1 MRKQRKQILVL
12 TMIAVFMATSL
23 FFPEIAGAGDENK
36 KPKPHDAIMTMLDE
50 IYDIVLD
57 TNLKVTPATCT
68 GAPVAKTGQTICYD
82 TNGDIIGCADTGQDG
97 EYQYG
102 TPWPVPRFTDNTDGT
117 VTDNLTGLIWLKDAN
132 RFGPRNWAEA
142 LSDCN
147 NLAHDGVNLT
157 DGSSAGDWRLPNIR
171 ELHSLIDFSNYDPAL
186 PSGHPFTGVQS
197 TDSYYWSSTTPAYHS
212 VHAWYV
218 IIYNGSVGNHTKGT
232 NNDYVWPVRGGNFN
246 NLSISKGRVSKW
258 LCL

>member
-1 MRKQRKQILVL
+1 MRKQKKQILVL

-97 EYQYG
+97 E
-102 TPWPVPRFTDNTDGT
+102 F
-117 VTDNLTGLIWLKDAN
+117 
-132 RFGPRNWAEA
+132 
-142 LSDCN
+142 
-147 NLAHDGVNLT
+147 
-157 DGSSAGDWRLPNIR
+157 
-171 ELHSLIDFSNYDPAL
+171 
-186 PSGHPFTGVQS
+186 
-197 TDSYYWSSTTPAYHS
+197 
-212 VHAWYV
+212 
-218 IIYNGSVGNHTKGT
+218 
-232 NNDYVWPVRGGNFN
+232 
-246 NLSISKGRVSKW
+246 
-258 LCL
+258 